1 MSAPTPLPQRSA
13 GWLALFTLVICATV
27 PAVAQGDLA
36 ITVSSGGFFATQ
48 AGPPPQGVYCS
59 NYSPQFTN
67 EIQSPANQW
76 PFTSFHPA
84 PTIPIGCINTK
95 VIWVMNKGTVPTV
108 SGAAVTV
115 TDLLTPDQPKGSTIL
130 TANGY
135 CAWENTG
142 STSGQ
147 IWCLG
152 DSRNFGAPTNKISDN
167 GWNCTVTQGKL
178 VCTRSDTLA
187 AGATYPPITVKF
199 IREDFSP
206 LICFNDLATVTG
218 GGFTD
223 IDPTNNVQFDD
234 YASYVSLFDGFY
246 VPVNGLDG
254 RYNELVVVNSVPN
267 GRSVRVD
274 GSYYQTP
281 HFFLWTPSSIHT
293 IEGEDN
299 PTLDPVCSAPIPGTG
314 TAFPGNPGYTV
325 VGYTNSLSTRAGT
338 SGVGCQ
344 NPTSFTLPEFR
355 VGLSPG
361 FPFVQFLYEYITVRF
376 KR

>member
-1 MSAPTPLPQRSA
+1 MRALSTVRQRSA
-13 GWLALFTLVICATV
+13 GWLALLTLLICAIA
-27 PAVAQGDLA
+27 PAMAQGDLA
-36 ITVSSGGFFATQ
+36 ITVSSAGWFQTQ
-48 AGPPPQGVYCS
+48 IGPPPQGVYCS
-59 NYSPQFTN
+59 NYSPQFNN

-76 PFTSFHPA
+76 PFTDFHPA

-95 VIWVMNKGTVPTV
+95 VIWVMNKGTVPTTAEV
-108 SGAAVTV
+108 KV
-115 TDLLTPDQPKGSTIL
+115 TDLLTPEQPKGSTIL

-152 DSRNFGAPTNKISDN
+152 DSRIFGAPTNKISDN

-178 VCTRSDTLA
+178 VCTRSDALA
-187 AGATYPPITVKF
+187 PGATYPPITVKF
-199 IREDFSP
+199 IREDYSP

-234 YASYVSLFDGFY
+234 YQSWVTLFYTFY
-246 VPVNGLDG
+246 LPVNGLDNG
-254 RYNELVVVNSVPN
+254 HLLVVVNSVPN

-274 GSYYQTP
+274 GSYHQTP
-281 HFFLWTPSSIHT
+281 HFFVWGPSSIHT

-299 PTLDPVCSAPIPGTG
+299 PKLDAVCSAPIPGTG

-325 VGYTNSLSTRAGT
+325 AGYTNSLSTRSGT
-338 SGVGCQ
+338 SGVGCS
-344 NPTSFTLPEFR
+344 NPTAFTLPNFR

-361 FPFVQFLYEYITVRF
+361 PGWNPFLYEYITVRF
-376 KR
+376 KE